1 MKEVQKIVVD
11 LLEAIDSLVDLP
23 NKVRKKK
30 YSIYAKRVAAV
41 SKSSKNL
48 EDFVESLLKDIA
60 GDQLNVTRAKSDKL
74 HEILDN
80 AEKNEEE
87 ILNYLRKY
95 PVLSVV
101 LLGSRKYEEEE
112 NNEVETIGG
121 D

>member
-41 SKSSKNL
+41 SKNSKNL
-48 EDFVESLLKDIA
+48 EDFVENLLKDIA
-60 GDQLNVTRAKSDKL
+60 GDQLIVNRAKSDKL
-74 HEILDN
+74 REILDI
-80 AEKNEEE
+80 AKKNEKE
-87 ILNYLRKY
+87 ILEYLKKY

-101 LLGSRKYEEEE
+101 LLGSRRYEIEE
-112 NNEVETIGG
+112 NNEAKTIGG